1 MTRSNSVSSAD
12 KHSHYEKDPSVAV
25 SKLTAGETEATRVS
39 DHRLLRKLDWNL
51 LPLVSLLHLLSFL
64 DRTNFGN
71 AKIAGMEKD
80 LKMKGFDYNIA
91 ASVFYITYCAF
102 EIPASHPYYSNL
114 AMKKIGASRWCSY
127 LIAVPAQ
134 MIAWGAV
141 TTLMCLVN
149 TYPGIVVS
157 RVFLGVTEAGLFP
170 GINFYIS
177 LWYPRGSLAQ
187 RIAIFYASTTSSGAF
202 SGILAYGIVKM
213 DGIAGLKG
221 WQWIF
226 CLEGLVTVVIGALS
240 FFYMHDLPENAK
252 FLTDKERTRLL
263 DMIKADSPDLAT
275 HFDWKFVRQA
285 FCDYKSWVYSIIYIG
300 GLIPVYAFSLF
311 IPQIIKDLGYTAANA
326 QLMSTPPYCLA
337 MFVAFAAA
345 TFSDKVGRRAPFV
358 MGLQLLSITGY
369 AMVRATGNPHVSYAG
384 IFLTCSGVYST
395 VPCLISWV
403 SNNVGGDTK
412 RGVVLAMIIG
422 IGNLGGICSSF
433 VYRAKD
439 APRYKLG
446 HNVIIGSLSMAFCA
460 AGFTLW
466 NLARLNRLKEKQCQ
480 EEGIT
485 DERKSEFRDMGDA
498 SPLFRYVL

>member
-1 MTRSNSVSSAD
+1 MSPKSSPSVSSLD
-12 KHSHYEKDPSVAV
+12 KHSEKDLSLAV
-25 SKLTAGETEATRVS
+25 PKLPAGEQLS
-39 DHRLLRKLDWNL
+39 DNRLLRKIDWNI

-102 EIPASHPYYSNL
+102 EIPSNL
-114 AMKKIGASRWCSY
+114 AMKKIGASRWF
-127 LIAVPAQ
+127 PGQ
-134 MIAWGAV
+134 MVAWGLV
-141 TTLMCLVN
+141 TALMCVVN
-149 TYPGIVVS
+149 TYPGIVLS

-213 DGIAGLKG
+213 DGLAGLKG

-226 CLEGLVTVVIGALS
+226 LLEGLVTILVGLVS

-252 FLTDKERTRLL
+252 FLDESERTRLL
-263 DMIKADSPDLAT
+263 DMMKADSPDLAT
-275 HFDWKFVRQA
+275 HFSPKFVKQA
-285 FCDYKSWVYSIIYIG
+285 FTDYKSWVFSIVYLG

-311 IPQIIKDLGYTAANA
+311 IPQIIKDLGYTAAKA

-345 TFSDKVGRRAPFV
+345 TASDKVGRRAPFV
-358 MGLQLLSITGY
+358 MGLQLVSITGY
-369 AMVRATGNPHVSYAG
+369 AMVRATKNPDVAYAG
-384 IFLTCSGVYST
+384 IFLTCAGVYST
-395 VPCLISWV
+395 VPCLISWI

-412 RGVVLAMIIG
+412 RAVVLAMAIG

-433 VYRAKD
+433 VYRARD

-446 HNVIIGSLSMAFCA
+446 HNVVIASLCMAFAA
-460 AGFTLW
+460 AGFSWW
-466 NLARLNRLKEKQCQ
+466 NLDRLNKRKEAQCKA
-480 EEGIT
+480 EGIT
-485 DERKSEFRDMGDA
+485 HERKSEFREMGDA

>member
-1 MTRSNSVSSAD
+1 MNRANSVSSGD
-12 KHSHYEKDPSVAV
+12 KHSQYEKDSSVAV
-25 SKLTAGETEATRVS
+25 QQLTAGETEATRVS

-91 ASVFYITYCAF
+91 ASVFYIT
-102 EIPASHPYYSNL
+102 SNL
-114 AMKKIGASRWCSY
+114 AMKKIGASRWF
-127 LIAVPAQ
+127 PAQ

-149 TYPGIVVS
+149 TYPGIVIS
-157 RVFLGVTEAGLFP
+157 RLFLGLTEAGLFP

-177 LWYPRGSLAQ
+177 LCCSSRRSLANI
-187 RIAIFYASTTSSGAF
+187 RTAIRSTTSSGAF

-226 CLEGLVTVVIGALS
+226 CLEGLVTVAVGAMS

-252 FLTDKERTRLL
+252 FITEKERTRLL
-263 DMIKADSPDLAT
+263 EMMKADSPDLAT

-285 FCDYKSWVYSIIYIG
+285 FGDYKSWVYSIIYIG

-311 IPQIIKDLGYTAANA
+311 IPQIIKDLGYTAAKA

-345 TFSDKVGRRAPFV
+345 TLSDKVGRRAPFV
-358 MGLQLLSITGY
+358 MGLQLVSITGY
-369 AMVRATGNPHVSYAG
+369 AMIRATSNPQVAYAG

-412 RGVVLAMIIG
+412 RAVVLAMIIG

-446 HNVIIGSLSMAFCA
+446 HNVILGSLAMAFCA
-460 AGFTLW
+460 AGFTVW
-466 NLARLNRLKEKQCQ
+466 NLSRLNKLKEKQCQ

-485 DERKSEFRDMGDA
+485 DARKSEFRDMGDA